1 MDKKQAKQI
10 AIGLSNPSKMP
21 CAAYSI
27 PATRCVTGA
36 KLAKVENSVCE
47 GCYALKG
54 FYRMPNVKDTLEK
67 RFEAITHPLWEDAM
81 VCLIQ
86 ETKNSFFR
94 WHDSGDIQ
102 SVEHLARIVRIAE
115 RTPTVRH
122 WLPTREYKIVQD
134 YLKSGAVIPA
144 NLTIRLSAHMRDAAP
159 PSGYGLPTST
169 VHSHGNAPNGSANPL
184 KIFQP
189 IPATSRVC
197 PAPQQ
202 GNQCGECRACWN
214 SNVANVSYTAH

>member
-1 MDKKQAKQI
+1 MDKKQAKSI
-10 AIGLSNPSKMP
+10 AVGLSAPSKMP
-21 CAAYSI
+21 CHGYSI
-27 PATRCVTGA
+27 PAARCVTGA
-36 KLAKVENSVCE
+36 KLAKVGNSVCH

-54 FYRMPNVKDTLEK
+54 NYRFGNVQRALEK
-67 RFEAITHPLWEDAM
+67 RFEALQHPQWVAAM
-81 VCLIQ
+81 VCLILD
-86 ETKNSFFR
+86 TKNPFFR

-102 SVEHLARIVRIAE
+102 SVEHLAKIVEVCE
-115 RTPTVRH
+115 RTPSVRH

-144 NLTIRLSAHMRDAAP
+144 NLTIRLSAHMRDTAP

-189 IPATSRVC
+189 IPASSRVC
-197 PAPQQ
+197 PAPTQ
-202 GNQCGECRACWN
+202 GNQCRDCRTCWD